1 MTTIKTLL
9 TTILAL
15 TTAIAATAQ
24 GEKVITNAR
33 MISIGGSQLLDTY
46 LSPEK
51 YRGGELRYIS
61 HTQRGRDSVRLY
73 REIIHQGS
81 FSYLDNRSG
90 NGGEMAGVYNFQYGW
105 HWRMLDIVFP
115 KSQFTLA
122 VGANFDANIGFI
134 YNTRNSNNP
143 AQAIAAFNAT
153 PVVEACYR
161 FSIRSYPLA
170 VRYHVGAPLMGLMF
184 SPNYAQSYYEI
195 FSEGN
200 YDHNVVPTWVGN
212 APSMRQMLTVDFNI
226 LRSTVRLGY
235 LGDYQQAS
243 VNHLKRH
250 IYTHAFVI
258 GIVRKFSLKKIQQP

>member
-1 MTTIKTLL
+1 MPIKPLL
-9 TTILAL
+9 AALLAL
-15 TTAIAATAQ
+15 AATLNAAAQ
-24 GEKVITNAR
+24 GEKIITNAR
-33 MISIGGSQLLDTY
+33 MIGVGGLQLLDTY

-61 HTQRGRDSVRLY
+61 HTQRGRDGARLY

-105 HWRMLDIVFP
+105 HWRMLDIAFQ
-115 KSQFTLA
+115 KSVFTLA
-122 VGANFDANIGFI
+122 VGANIDANIGFI

-143 AQAIAAFNAT
+143 AQAIAALNAT
-153 PVVEACYR
+153 PVVEASYR
-161 FSIRSYPLA
+161 FSVHGHPIA

-184 SPNYAQSYYEI
+184 SPNYGQSYYEI
-195 FSEGN
+195 FSEGD
-200 YDHNVVPTWVGN
+200 YDHNVAPTWIGN
-212 APSMRQMLTVDFNI
+212 APSMRQMLTVDFN
-226 LRSTVRLGY
+226 LLKSTVRLGY

-250 IYTHAFVI
+250 IYTNAFVI
-258 GIVRKFSLKKIQQP
+258 GIVRTFSMKKIQRP